1 MHQHRLLHELLFYG
15 NVSGD
20 GVPNALLEMAVV
32 MMKPTMVPVVTMLEV
47 VVELST
53 LISVIAILMSLM
65 HLDRLLL
72 QLEMDLDL
80 QYPCTSSIE

>member
-1 MHQHRLLHELLFYG
+1 MHQHRLLHKLLFYG

-20 GVPNALLEMAVV
+20 GVLNALLEIAIV
-32 MMKPTMVPVVTMLEV
+32 MMKPTMVPVITMLEV

-53 LISVIAILMSLM
+53 LISVVNVIAILTSLV

-72 QLEMDLDL
+72 QLEMD
-80 QYPCTSSIE
+80 TRSV

>member
-20 GVPNALLEMAVV
+20 GVPNALLEIAVV